1 MSNKKRNRMAGD
13 DEFKKELSDREQMRA
28 RLQTDADFRKRRL
41 ARAEEV
47 EGASMKGL
55 DEKVVAE
62 VLRGDFGQEDLA
74 RYNERMNPTAPEPEA
89 PKAEEPVKEPKKE
102 KPVKTETN
110 TNIVNKTP
118 KGKKGG
124 NSGTGG
130 SVGGGNTQTASFD
143 RSFTG
148 GDVTVRGDNSGNI
161 NVDSSV
167 NTNVNEF
174 LNSGYSNSRFKKG
187 EAGNNYMAAANAVM
201 QAAQNPATAAS
212 AGKGLSYDLGD
223 FSLKGI
229 PNNRERMEYLKDEVA
244 ATTQDFYDRGELA
257 AMNVFGKRGSLFQ

>member
-187 EAGNNYMAAANAVM
+187 EA
-201 QAAQNPATAAS
+201 
-212 AGKGLSYDLGD
+212 
-223 FSLKGI
+223 
-229 PNNRERMEYLKDEVA
+229 R
-244 ATTQDFYDRGELA
+244 
-257 AMNVFGKRGSLFQ
+257 